1 MEILNESINSERGC
15 DTPENGQPAE
25 SRVSVESHLRGFYAR
40 NERIIL
46 GAIAV
51 VLFLTI
57 WEAIGRSGKISPVF
71 LSSPCSI
78 SLTALKMIRSGEIF
92 KHLYASGTEFLLGFS
107 LAVFLAVPLGLL
119 TGLYRRMNYLFDPF
133 ISMFYV
139 TPRIALLPLI
149 ILWLGIG
156 LVSKVMVVF
165 LGAFFPICINVIAGV
180 RTVDRDHLLLAKSFR
195 SSDFHTLRTIIVPSC
210 APFILSGLR
219 LAVGRALVGVFV
231 SELYGASAGIGFLI
245 SISGT
250 TFQTDKVFVGI
261 AIIAAFG
268 ILCNGII
275 SRAERKIDKWR
286 PQ

>member
-1 MEILNESINSERGC
+1 MGISNASINSKRGY
-15 DTPENGQPAE
+15 DTPANAHPAE
-25 SRVSVESHLRGFYAR
+25 SRVSVEIHPSGFYAR
-40 NERIIL
+40 NERMIL
-46 GAIAV
+46 GAVAV

-78 SLTALKMIRSGEIF
+78 ALTALKMIRSGEIF
-92 KHLYASGTEFLLGFS
+92 KHLSASGKEFFLGFF

-119 TGLYRRMNYLFDPF
+119 AGWYRRLNYIFDPF

-149 ILWLGIG
+149 MLWLGIG
-156 LVSKVMVVF
+156 LISKVMVVF

-195 SSDFHTLRTIIVPSC
+195 SNDLHILRTIVVPSC
-210 APFILSGLR
+210 VPFILSGLR

-231 SELYGASAGIGFLI
+231 CELYGASAGIGFLI
-245 SISGT
+245 SVSGM

-261 AIIAAFG
+261 AIMAAFG

-275 SRAERKIDKWR
+275 SRAERKMDKWR